1 MEKRVQERSRQKG
14 MKDKKILVVDDEEIL
29 RMLITETLE
38 FEGYQIV
45 EAEDGRVGYEKMI
58 DENFD
63 LIILDYMMPHMT
75 GMDVLEK
82 VYSLELNI
90 PIIML
95 TAKSQQ
101 ADRDLA
107 HQYGASHFMAK
118 PFSPAELV
126 RLVQSILQP

>member
-1 MEKRVQERSRQKG
+1 

-45 EAEDGRVGYEKMI
+45 EAKDGQVGYEKMI
-58 DENFD
+58 NEDFD

-82 VYSLELNI
+82 AYPLELNI

-107 HQYGASHFMAK
+107 HKHGASYFMAK

-126 RLVQSILQP
+126 RLVQNILQE